1 MDAATIALV
10 ALVGAFVAL
19 VVAALVAAAR
29 DREYRR
35 GYMDA
40 DRENDTYDARAVR
53 RAKLADIETDALD
66 DAVDEQ

>member
-1 MDAATIALV
+1 MEPTTLALV
-10 ALVGAFVAL
+10 ALAGAGVAFVA
-19 VVAALVAAAR
+19 AALVAAAR

-35 GYMDA
+35 GFMDA
-40 DRENDTYDARAVR
+40 DRQNDMYNARAVH